1 MKEITSVKVPGTIVT
16 VSIMKLV
23 TGEWGVSRTYQQGL
37 VDSSKRAFPK
47 NECGAAG
54 EWAHTLWTE
63 TVNARNAMTALLD
76 NATLTTFERAQLNGQ
91 YLIEMRLDV

>member
-1 MKEITSVKVPGTIVT
+1 VKEITSVKVPGTIVNI
-16 VSIMKLV
+16 SIMKLV

-47 NECGAAG
+47 NERAEAG
-54 EWAHTLWTE
+54 VWARTLWTE
-63 TVNARNAMTALLD
+63 TVNARNTMTALLD
-76 NATLTTFERAQLNGQ
+76 NATLTTFERAQKNEQ